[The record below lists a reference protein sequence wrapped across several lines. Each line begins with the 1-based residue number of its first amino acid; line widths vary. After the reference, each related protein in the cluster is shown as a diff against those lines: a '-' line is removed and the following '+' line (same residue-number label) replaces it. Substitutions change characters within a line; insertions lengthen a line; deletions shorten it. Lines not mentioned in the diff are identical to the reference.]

1 MDSSA
6 QIEIDLG
13 PPTPVI
19 LAMDDDLAMLQ
30 GIADALRPHGF
41 NVITAP
47 SWSGAVHRL
56 KEQSFDLVLCGLM
69 LDGPQLVE
77 LIAAPDALTTAPV
90 VFLSRNEFLGGFI
103 GTRGTARFSVL
114 HRPVSGRQLIA
125 CVRRWLVIPAG
136 T

>member
-1 MDSSA
+1 MDSPP

-19 LAMDDDLAMLQ
+19 LAMDDDLATLQ
-30 GIADALRPHGF
+30 GITDALSPHGF

-47 SWSGAVHRL
+47 SWPGAARWL
-56 KEQSFDLVLCGLM
+56 EEQCFDLVLCGLM

-77 LIAAPDALTTAPV
+77 LIAAPSALTTAPV

-103 GTRGTARFSVL
+103 GTRGAARFAVL

-125 CVRRWLVIPAG
+125 CVRRWLGIPAK

>member
-1 MDSSA
+1 MDSPP

-13 PPTPVI
+13 SPTPVI
-19 LAMDDDLAMLQ
+19 LAIDDDLATLQ
-30 GIADALRPHGF
+30 GISDALHPHGF
-41 NVITAP
+41 EVITAP
-47 SWSGAVHRL
+47 SWLGAVRRL

-103 GTRGTARFSVL
+103 GTRGAARFAVL
-114 HRPVSGRQLIA
+114 HKPVSGRRLVA
-125 CVRRWLVIPAG
+125 CVRRWLGIPAG